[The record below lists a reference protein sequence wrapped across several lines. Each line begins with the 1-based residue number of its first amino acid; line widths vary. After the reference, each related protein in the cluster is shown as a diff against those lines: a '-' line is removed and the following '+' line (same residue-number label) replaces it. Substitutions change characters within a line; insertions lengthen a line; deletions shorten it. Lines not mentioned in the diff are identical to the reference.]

1 MKTPVCDFVREYAS
15 KNPVR
20 LHMPGHKGEGDG
32 ADAFD
37 ITEIDGADTLFV
49 NSGILGESQK
59 NASALFGTAK
69 TLYSAEGSS
78 LAIRAMLWL
87 VSAKAKRD
95 GTCPLVLAGRNA
107 HKVFTGTAALLGID
121 VKWIFPDGGGYLE
134 CSVTASG
141 LGEELENC
149 PKKPCAVYITS
160 PDYLGNIADIE
171 ALSAV
176 CGEYGVPLLVDNAH
190 GAYLRFLKD
199 DIHPITLGADMCC
212 DSAHKTLPVLTGGA
226 YLHISKTAEEFFA
239 ENAENAM
246 SLFASTSPSY
256 LILQS
261 LDSVNP
267 LLESGFSSLLEETV
281 RRTGNLKKYLC
292 SLGFELAG
300 DEPIKVTVKPK
311 SFGYTGCELAGLMQ
325 KENIY
330 PEFSD
335 PDFLVMMFSTCTK
348 QKDFDRVTEF
358 FGTLQRKEKITAQPP
373 AIGKPAV
380 FMNAHAA
387 VTAPCEKVR
396 IEKSV
401 GRVLAQPGVS
411 CPPAVPLVTCGEV
424 ISEEA
429 VRAFRYYGIEYVYV
443 VK

>member
-1 MKTPVCDFVREYAS
+1 MNTPIYDFLCSYADS
-15 KNPVR
+15 GTLR
-20 LHMPGHKGEGDG
+20 CHMPGHKGRG
-32 ADAFD
+32 ASPAAGLD
-37 ITEIDGADTLFV
+37 ITEISGADSLFEAA
-49 NSGILGESQK
+49 GIIRESER
-59 NASALFGTAK
+59 NMSRLYGTAD
-69 TLYSAEGSS
+69 TFYSAAGST
-78 LAIRAMLWL
+78 LCIQAMLAAMK
-87 VSAKAKRD
+87 SE
-95 GTCPLVLAGRNA
+95 GRKVIAVRNVHRAFLNA
-107 HKVFTGTAALLGID
+107 AALLGLD
-121 VKWIFPDGGGYLE
+121 VSWIMPDYTDGILSGNVSLDAVEEKLRENENACVYL
-134 CSVTASG
+134 
-141 LGEELENC
+141 
-149 PKKPCAVYITS
+149 TS
-160 PDYLGNIADIE
+160 PDYTGRMADI
-171 ALSAV
+171 AGISAI
-176 CGEYGVPLLVDNAH
+176 CRRYGAPLLVDNAH
-190 GAYLRFLKD
+190 GAHLHFLPESR
-199 DIHPITLGADMCC
+199 HPIALGADMCC

-281 RRTGNLKKYLC
+281 LRTGNLKKYLC

-311 SFGYTGCELAGLMQ
+311 SFGYTGCELSKIMQ
-325 KENIY
+325 GNNIY

-348 QKDFDRVTEF
+348 QNDYDRVTDF
-358 FGTLQRKEKITAQPP
+358 FGTLQRKEKNTAQPP

-387 VTAPCEKVR
+387 VTAPCEKVK

-424 ISEEA
+424 VSEEA

>member
-134 CSVTASG
+134 CPVTASK

-300 DEPIKVTVKPK
+300 DEPTKVTVKPK
-311 SFGYTGCELAGLMQ
+311 SFGYTG
-325 KENIY
+325 
-330 PEFSD
+330 
-335 PDFLVMMFSTCTK
+335 
-348 QKDFDRVTEF
+348 
-358 FGTLQRKEKITAQPP
+358 
-373 AIGKPAV
+373 
-380 FMNAHAA
+380 
-387 VTAPCEKVR
+387 
-396 IEKSV
+396 
-401 GRVLAQPGVS
+401 
-411 CPPAVPLVTCGEV
+411 
-424 ISEEA
+424 
-429 VRAFRYYGIEYVYV
+429 
-443 VK
+443 